1 MKSHPRH
8 PCPLYTP
15 FFIHFLPKCRFFRC
29 KQAELQTASQ
39 LFQNDP
45 AANTAG
51 FHPMGALESTTQTE
65 VDVGARGSGRGWGD
79 RKSVV

>member
-15 FFIHFLPKCRFFRC
+15 FFIHSLPKCRFFRS

-51 FHPMGALESTTQTE
+51 FHPMGSLESTTQGPKWMLLPGA
-65 VDVGARGSGRGWGD
+65 VGGD
-79 RKSVV
+79 GE